1 MEENKPT
8 FEKIDDLTKDLN
20 SLFDSLEARI
30 AKVESHLRSVEL
42 DYMYGNVTEA
52 AYLEMKRVINQ
63 KILDLTNLLLDL
75 RNAEN
80 SLH

>member
-8 FEKIDDLTKDLN
+8 FEKIDKLTKELN
-20 SLFDSLEARI
+20 SIFASLEACI

-42 DYMYGNVTEA
+42 DYMYGNMTDT
-52 AYLEMKRVINQ
+52 AYLERKHLINQ
-63 KILDLTNLLLDL
+63 KILDLTNVLLDL

-80 SLH
+80 NLH